1 MNDTLLRPAPKGGR
15 KRYMQGIPEISQ
27 GQVNTSTVAPTA
39 VPLTPGEVV
48 RGEVVN
54 ILPDAVSMRIKKEVI
69 LAKTDVPLQKDQA
82 YLFRVESVGEGGIR
96 LKVLQAVTYGADAG
110 NPVILDALNQLKGA
124 YLTHSQLAALR
135 EILDKMPELVRER
148 LLKGGALDHLFRE
161 APTLT
166 DGFKTAID
174 ATGTFFETKLRGLL
188 LKWMET
194 EGVGVDQKGDLAQVV
209 QGDLK
214 GTLLKLKQTL
224 SDPDTLNFMKQN
236 GVSSGE
242 VGEVIDKLLAHIE
255 LQQLESKQNGV
266 FQTLLPFVWREL
278 KDGTMRFQESY
289 HPKEGGSEYACVIHL
304 DLENAGKLT
313 ASLRLFSDILH
324 LRFVTD
330 NARFKGLIEENQPML
345 TTQLAEVGI
354 HCNSLIV
361 TQEKEIDFSESTVQ
375 GNLDIKV

>member
-1 MNDTLLRPAPKGGR
+1 M
-15 KRYMQGIPEISQ
+15 
-27 GQVNTSTVAPTA
+27 
-39 VPLTPGEVV
+39 
-48 RGEVVN
+48 
-54 ILPDAVSMRIKKEVI
+54 
-69 LAKTDVPLQKDQA
+69 
-82 YLFRVESVGEGGIR
+82 
-96 LKVLQAVTYGADAG
+96 
-110 NPVILDALNQLKGA
+110 
-124 YLTHSQLAALR
+124 
-135 EILDKMPELVRER
+135 
-148 LLKGGALDHLFRE
+148 
-161 APTLT
+161 
-166 DGFKTAID
+166 
-174 ATGTFFETKLRGLL
+174 
-188 LKWMET
+188 
-194 EGVGVDQKGDLAQVV
+194 AQVV

-242 VGEVIDKLLAHIE
+242 VGEVIDKLLRHIE

-375 GNLDIKV
+375 GELDIKV